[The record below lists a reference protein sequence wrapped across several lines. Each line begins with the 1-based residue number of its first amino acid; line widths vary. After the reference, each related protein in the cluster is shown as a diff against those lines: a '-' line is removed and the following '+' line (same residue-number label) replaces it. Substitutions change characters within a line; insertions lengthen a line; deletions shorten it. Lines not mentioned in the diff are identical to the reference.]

1 MRNALALGSAPGRL
15 RRDRASP
22 SSAPESQPQQSHFSR
37 VDPKVTTSAD
47 SAPRDTR
54 NGSHLKNESH
64 VQILDGGVVNGKS
77 VEAFVPVRRALENG
91 VRINVTDAE
100 IAEALAPSIGRV
112 LHSRD
117 KDWRR
122 LKRRLLL
129 KWRTR
134 RYRRLLSFWRQGTS
148 EKELNYKYE
157 GKWTPT
163 RAFKRI
169 DVSRDQHTPIIWGDR
184 CYLANTA
191 GTKRVHLLY
200 LMDLI
205 AQLHP
210 RSVLEVGSGT
220 GQNLFVLS
228 AQFPGIAFTGLEL
241 TAAGVKTAR
250 AIASCAKLP
259 DELARFSPRP
269 IRDDTAHRHVE
280 FVEGSGSSLP
290 FPDGSFDLVYT
301 VLALEQME
309 RVREDALREI
319 ARVSAGA
326 AAMIE
331 PFRDWNA
338 SGIARNRVVA
348 KGYFSA
354 RLSDLRSLGLE
365 PLFTDSSLPRKLD
378 FGVGIV
384 VARAN

>member
-1 MRNALALGSAPGRL
+1 
-15 RRDRASP
+15 
-22 SSAPESQPQQSHFSR
+22 
-37 VDPKVTTSAD
+37 
-47 SAPRDTR
+47 
-54 NGSHLKNESH
+54 
-64 VQILDGGVVNGKS
+64 
-77 VEAFVPVRRALENG
+77 
-91 VRINVTDAE
+91 
-100 IAEALAPSIGRV
+100 
-112 LHSRD
+112 
-117 KDWRR
+117 
-122 LKRRLLL
+122 
-129 KWRTR
+129 
-134 RYRRLLSFWRQGTS
+134 
-148 EKELNYKYE
+148 
-157 GKWTPT
+157 
-163 RAFKRI
+163 
-169 DVSRDQHTPIIWGDR
+169 
-184 CYLANTA
+184 
-191 GTKRVHLLY
+191 
-200 LMDLI
+200 MDLI

-210 RSVLEVGSGT
+210 HSVLEVGSGT

-241 TAAGVKTAR
+241 TAAGVNTAR